1 MTRSAELT
9 AKLLDGTLTD
19 AEWAELDA
27 LVSTDP
33 RAESEHLSLLEVE
46 AELRGLLT
54 DFDLTARTLAAVRT
68 VQTERTVSSVME
80 EIARGAAPEWAAP
93 RATPPRPPGSRQR
106 WLIGAALF
114 TFAAAILIG
123 LWLGGRTAD
132 GPVPD
137 PGERVAPAVFAR
149 LARKAGAVELL
160 TLSGDPISIEEGS
173 DLPAGFTLRTGG
185 DDSLAVV
192 ELLHDK
198 TRVEI
203 EPDSV
208 VRFAGDAPADA
219 GKPRMFL
226 AAGQLTAAV
235 TQRPDDRPL
244 VVGTSV
250 TEVRARGG
258 TFVVSSAA
266 PDTARVDIK
275 QGRVELVRATAPK
288 PIPVGAGGSAVFL
301 AGIDRMDVERSVSI
315 DRTPKR
321 QFAAPGTRD
330 AVFSADGTE
339 VWVATAKAF
348 GRWSTSG
355 ALTEVGFFPRRGA
368 DGVAAFTRDKRF
380 LLTFR
385 GDRDDRVLV
394 RTLPDGGEHAS
405 INARPG
411 DARFWAIAPGASW
424 LAVVDP
430 KPSPRRVRVFEG
442 GSGEERFERE
452 FDDQIT
458 CVAASPDGTALA
470 VATNA
475 TARGA
480 GNKVVLVDALTSDR
494 LLALSVLKK
503 PVTAMTFSADGRF
516 LAAGFNGTVQL
527 WDLRTLELVRS
538 IAGFERA
545 LGCLA
550 FAPDGQK
557 LAAGTV
563 DGNVW
568 VWDVTTGRQTQLIES
583 GGRGV
588 RAVAFSPN
596 GKQLLTVAN
605 NAQVAVWDVAD
616 PVPVIP

>member
-9 AKLLDGTLTD
+9 TKLLDGSLTD

-27 LVSTDP
+27 LVSSHP

-46 AELRGLLT
+46 AELRGLRT
-54 DFDLTARTLAAVRT
+54 GFDLTDRTLAAVRDE
-68 VQTERTVSSVME
+68 QTERTVSSVMD
-80 EIARGAAPEWAAP
+80 EIAHGPAPAWAAP
-93 RATPPRPPGSRQR
+93 LAAPPLAHRPRHR
-106 WLIGAALF
+106 WRIGAALF
-114 TFAAAILIG
+114 TAAAALLIG
-123 LWLGGRTAD
+123 LWLGGNTAD
-132 GPVPD
+132 TPVPD
-137 PGERVAPAVFAR
+137 PGDHIVPAAFAR
-149 LARKAGAVELL
+149 LARKTGAVELL
-160 TLSGDPISIEEGS
+160 TLSGDPIVIEEGS

-185 DDSLAVV
+185 DESLAVV

-203 EPDSV
+203 ESDSL
-208 VRFAGDAPADA
+208 VRFAGNAPTDA

-250 TEVRARGG
+250 TEVFARGG

-275 QGRVELVRATAPK
+275 HGRVELVRAAAPK
-288 PIPVGAGGSAVFL
+288 PVPVGAGGSAVFL
-301 AGIDRMDVERSVSI
+301 AGVDRMDVERTVSI
-315 DRTPKR
+315 DRTPRR
-321 QFAAPGTRD
+321 QLAAAGTRD
-330 AVFSADGTE
+330 AIFSADGTE

-355 ALTEVGFFPRRGA
+355 TLTEIGFFPRRG
-368 DGVAAFTRDKRF
+368 DGVAGFTRDKRF
-380 LLTFR
+380 LLTCR

-394 RTLPDGGEHAS
+394 RTLPDCGEHAS

-411 DARFWAIAPGASW
+411 DARMWAVAPDAAW
-424 LAVVDP
+424 LAVVDA
-430 KPSPRRVRVFEG
+430 KPSPKRVRVYEG

-452 FDDQIT
+452 FDDLIT
-458 CVAASPDGTALA
+458 CVAADPDGTALA

-516 LAAGFNGTVQL
+516 LAVGFNGTVQL
-527 WDLRTLELVRS
+527 WDLRTLELVRT

-557 LAAGTV
+557 LAAGTQ

-588 RAVAFSPN
+588 RSIAFSPN
-596 GKQLLTVAN
+596 GKQLVTVAN
-605 NAQVAVWDVAD
+605 NAPVAVWDVAD
-616 PVPVIP
+616 PVPVIQ

>member
-19 AEWAELDA
+19 AEWVELDA
-27 LVSTDP
+27 LISSDP
-33 RAESEHLSLLEVE
+33 RAESEYLSLLEVE
-46 AELRGLLT
+46 AELRGLLSG
-54 DFDLTARTLAAVRT
+54 FDLTDRTLAAVRAE
-68 VQTERTVSSVME
+68 QTERTVFSVME
-80 EIARGAAPEWAAP
+80 EIAQAPAPEWAVAARVIP
-93 RATPPRPPGSRQR
+93 LPARASRRR
-106 WLIGAALF
+106 WLIGGALLAC
-114 TFAAAILIG
+114 AAAILIG
-123 LWLGGRTAD
+123 LWLGGQTVD
-132 GPVPD
+132 IPVPD
-137 PGERVAPAVFAR
+137 PGERVVPAAFAR
-149 LARKAGAVELL
+149 LSRKAGAVELL
-160 TLSGDPISIEEGS
+160 TLSGDPIPIEEGS
-173 DLPAGFTLRTGG
+173 DLPAGFTLRTG
-185 DDSLAVV
+185 DESLAVV

-219 GKPRMFL
+219 GKPRLFL

-275 QGRVELVRATAPK
+275 QGRVELVRAAAPK
-288 PIPVGAGGSAVFL
+288 PVPVGAGGAAVFL
-301 AGIDRMDVERSVSI
+301 AGTDRMDVERSVGV
-315 DRTPKR
+315 DRTPKL

-330 AVFSADGTE
+330 AVFSPDGTE
-339 VWVATAKAF
+339 VWVGTARAF
-348 GRWSTSG
+348 GRWSLSG
-355 ALTEVGFFPRRGA
+355 SLSEIGFFPRRA

-385 GDRDDRVLV
+385 GDKDDRVLI
-394 RTLPDGGEHAS
+394 RTLPDAGEHAS

-411 DARFWAIAPGASW
+411 DPRFWAIAPDATW

-430 KPSPRRVRVFEG
+430 KSGQKRVRVFEG
-442 GSGEERFERE
+442 RSGEERYERE
-452 FDDQIT
+452 FDDVIT
-458 CVAASPDGTALA
+458 CVAASPDGAALA

-480 GNKVVLVDALTSDR
+480 SNKVVLLGSETSDR

-503 PVTAMTFSADGRF
+503 PVTAMAFSADGQF

-527 WDLRTLELVRS
+527 WDLKTLELVRS
-538 IAGFERA
+538 ITGFERA

-557 LAAGTV
+557 LAAGTI

-588 RAVAFSPN
+588 RSVAFSPN
-596 GKQLLTVAN
+596 GKQLLTLAN
-605 NAQVAVWDVAD
+605 NAPIAVWDVAD
-616 PVPVIP
+616 PVPVIQ